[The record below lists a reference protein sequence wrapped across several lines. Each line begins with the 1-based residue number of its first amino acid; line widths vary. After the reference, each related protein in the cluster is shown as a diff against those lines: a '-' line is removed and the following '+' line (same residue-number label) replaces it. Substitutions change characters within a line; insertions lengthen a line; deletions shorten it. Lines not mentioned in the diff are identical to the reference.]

1 MAQESRPR
9 RELLVSKGWVQASIV
24 VFLLGF
30 FVLGLLA
37 YRTYSADPPIADRI
51 VDPEGQTL
59 FTGADVSEGQKVFL
73 NNGLMEYGSVFGH
86 GAYLGPDYTADYL
99 HRAALSVEE
108 QHGGSGSDRAREE
121 TIADFQA
128 NRYDSE
134 TDTLTFTAEQAQ
146 AFEELKRHYAEHFGN
161 PTTELGLLPDAIDDP
176 ERVHELTAFFSWS
189 AWAASARRPGHNYS
203 YTNNWPPE
211 ELVDNGPTANVVLWS
226 VVSLI
231 ALLGGIGLLFAAFGR
246 WNLLGWHG
254 REQATLSFKRPGDVA
269 LTPAQRA
276 CAWFFLVMAALFL
289 IQTMVGA
296 ASQHYRAEL
305 GDFFGVDLAQ
315 LLPFNLARTFHVQL
329 AIFFV
334 STSFLAAGIF
344 LAPMITGREPK
355 RQHWLAYG
363 LLAALAIVVFGSL
376 IGEFGGVHGWFG
388 DDGSIFGIQGFEY
401 LDLGRFWQVLL
412 VIGLFFWAAII
423 FRALRGRLQRESRG
437 NLPWLFFFAALAIP
451 AFYAVGLIARQGDSF
466 TVTDF
471 WRFWVVHLWV
481 EDFLELFT
489 TVMVAYVFVLLGVV
503 RERVAL
509 TVVFLD
515 ILLYSV
521 GGVIGTMHHLYFSG
535 EPAEHMALGAVFS
548 AAEVIPLTFLTVE
561 AWSFLQLG
569 ARQEGRSATPFPHR
583 WAVMFLVAVGFWNFL
598 GAGIFGFLIN
608 LPIVSYYEIGT
619 ALTANHGHAAM
630 MGVYGMLAVGLA
642 LFCLR
647 YLIPDDRWPERA
659 AKWSFWSLNI
669 GLAWMTFATLLPLG
683 LIQLYE
689 SVDAGYY
696 SARSLEFLTN
706 DTNSLI
712 EWIRFPG
719 DVLFIA
725 GGVLPLLYI
734 CWVGVRYR
742 VKRETVVEP
751 DEILFTEITAPTPET
766 SAAITPMRADDPP
779 R

>member
-1 MAQESRPR
+1 MPEGAGR
-9 RELLVSKGWVQASIV
+9 RELLVSRGWVQAAII
-24 VFLLGF
+24 VFLTGF
-30 FVLGLLA
+30 LVLGILA
-37 YRTYSADPPIADRI
+37 YRTYSAEPPIPSRV
-51 VDPEGQTL
+51 VDPNGKTL
-59 FTGADVSEGQKVFL
+59 FTGDEVRSGQHVFL
-73 NNGLMEYGSVFGH
+73 QNGLMEYGSIFGH

-99 HRAALSVEE
+99 HRAARSVERSY
-108 QHGGSGSDRAREE
+108 GGAGSDTARER

-128 NRYDSE
+128 NRYDSQ
-134 TDTLTFTAEQAQ
+134 TGTLRYTAPQAR
-146 AFEELKRHYAEHFGN
+146 AFSQLERHYRDFFGDPSTEFGLRPN
-161 PTTELGLLPDAIDDP
+161 AIRSPTE
-176 ERVHELTAFFSWS
+176 VHELTSFFSWS
-189 AWAASARRPGHNYS
+189 AWAAAARRPGHDYS
-203 YTNNWPPE
+203 YTNDWPPE
-211 ELVDNGPTANVVLWS
+211 KLVDNAPTGNVVLWS

-231 ALLGGIGLLFAAFGR
+231 ALLGGIGLLFGAFGR
-246 WNLLGWHG
+246 WNWLGWRG
-254 REQATLSFKRPGDVA
+254 REQATLTFRPPGEVA

-289 IQTMVGA
+289 IQTLVGA
-296 ASQHYRAEL
+296 ASQHYRAEVS
-305 GDFFGVDLAQ
+305 DFFGLDLAK
-315 LLPFNLARTFHVQL
+315 LLPYNRARTFHVQL
-329 AIFFV
+329 ALFFV
-334 STSFLAAGIF
+334 ATAFLAAGIF
-344 LAPMITGREPK
+344 LAPMIAGREPR

-363 LLAALAIVVFGSL
+363 LLGALALVVFGSL
-376 IGEFGGVHGWFG
+376 IGEFGSFHGWFG
-388 DDGSIFGIQGFEY
+388 LNGSVLGDQGFEY

-412 VIGLFFWAAII
+412 VIGLFAWALMIL
-423 FRALRGRLQRESRG
+423 RAVRVRLRREHMG

-451 AFYAVGLIARQGDSF
+451 AFYAVGLLASSEETF

-515 ILLYSV
+515 ILLYSA

-569 ARQEGRSATPFPHR
+569 ARQESKSKTPFPHR

-647 YLIPDDRWPERA
+647 YLIPAERWPERA
-659 AKWSFWSLNI
+659 AKLSFWSLNV
-669 GLAWMTFATLLPLG
+669 GLAWMCFADLFPLG
-683 LIQLYE
+683 LIQLYK
-689 SVDAGYY
+689 SVSDGYFQ
-696 SARSLEFLTN
+696 ARTLSFLTN
-706 DTNSLI
+706 PTNKLI

-719 DVLFIA
+719 DILFIL

-734 CWVGVRYR
+734 CWVGVRHR
-742 VKRETVVEP
+742 VKRTTLEEP
-751 DEILFTEITAPTPET
+751 EEILFTEITAPAPDASEAVSMMT
-766 SAAITPMRADDPP
+766 RDPGL